1 MHISLKLDYQKQM
14 LYYVKDLA
22 IRPFFFDLPYT
33 LNNFNQMK
41 QDNLKINL
49 APPPSFNG

>member
-22 IRPFFFDLPYT
+22 IRPFFFWLT
-33 LNNFNQMK
+33 LYIK
-41 QDNLKINL
+41 Q
-49 APPPSFNG
+49 F